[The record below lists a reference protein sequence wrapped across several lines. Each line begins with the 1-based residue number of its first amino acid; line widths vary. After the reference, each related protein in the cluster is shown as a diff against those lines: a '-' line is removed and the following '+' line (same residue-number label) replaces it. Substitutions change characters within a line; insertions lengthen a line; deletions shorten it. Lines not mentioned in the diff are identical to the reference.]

1 MARKGAL
8 AFGAPLPSPGLQP
21 IRTDLIHARHLGH
34 TLSRV
39 ELAHDGNLQFA
50 GILLSGHKHCSPPF
64 NVIGPLNSCLTFGV
78 QSISSLAEDAH
89 LIDVFEKLPGLYR
102 PLLEYHEIL
111 LRGPSPLTVAERELI
126 AAYVSALNACNYCH
140 GV

>member
-1 MARKGAL
+1 MTRKGTL

-78 QSISSLAEDAH
+78 QSKWSSPP
-89 LIDVFEKLPGLYR
+89 VRPYSLPGLSTSR
-102 PLLEYHEIL
+102 PFPAQTAFP
-111 LRGPSPLTVAERELI
+111 RG
-126 AAYVSALNACNYCH
+126 
-140 GV
+140 

>member
-78 QSISSLAEDAH
+78 QSSLWTSFSVLRSNSSWAKRCNQRISSTANNEAE
-89 LIDVFEKLPGLYR
+89 PR
-102 PLLEYHEIL
+102 S
-111 LRGPSPLTVAERELI
+111 R
-126 AAYVSALNACNYCH
+126 
-140 GV
+140 

>member
-78 QSISSLAEDAH
+78 QSKSSVTDLKKRFATSTYLRSTSRKPASWPDT
-89 LIDVFEKLPGLYR
+89 YR
-102 PLLEYHEIL
+102 QS
-111 LRGPSPLTVAERELI
+111 RAKT
-126 AAYVSALNACNYCH
+126 
-140 GV
+140 

>member
-78 QSISSLAEDAH
+78 QSTSATTITPRTWPGFRAVLLLLLPPAASS
-89 LIDVFEKLPGLYR
+89 R
-102 PLLEYHEIL
+102 
-111 LRGPSPLTVAERELI
+111 T
-126 AAYVSALNACNYCH
+126 
-140 GV
+140 